1 MGVKRKSPRLLV
13 MAKVEALWQD
23 NAGNPRVAPATVE
36 DRSRGG
42 LSIRIHTL
50 IKVGTKLIIMWQS
63 EQFSGTVT
71 HCRRDRA
78 EYILGIQF
86 GVTRLQP

>member
-1 MGVKRKSPRLLV
+1 

-23 NAGNPRVAPATVE
+23 DIGNPRVAPATVE

-42 LSIRIHTL
+42 LSIRINAP
-50 IKVGTKLIIMWQS
+50 IKGGTKLIIKRQN
-63 EQFSGTVT
+63 EQFSGNIT
-71 HCRRDRA
+71 HSRRDKA

-86 GVTRLQP
+86 DLTDAQPHKCVSH

>member
-1 MGVKRKSPRLLV
+1 MGIRRKSPRLFV

-23 NAGNPRVAPATVE
+23 DTGNPRVAPATVE

-42 LSIRIHTL
+42 LSIRINTPVC
-50 IKVGTKLIIMWQS
+50 VGTKLIIKWQS
-63 EQFSGTVT
+63 EQFSGNVT
-71 HCRRDRA
+71 HSRRDKA

-86 GVTRLQP
+86 RLTEGQP